1 MRALMVS
8 AVTTAALVKGVLI
21 GLVIGGAVAACAC
34 RKTRPAEEREG
45 SEGSQQET
53 KSA

>member
-21 GLVIGGAVAACAC
+21 GLAIAGAVAACAC
-34 RKTRPAEEREG
+34 RKARSAEERES
-45 SEGSQQET
+45 SEVSQQET
-53 KSA
+53 KPA